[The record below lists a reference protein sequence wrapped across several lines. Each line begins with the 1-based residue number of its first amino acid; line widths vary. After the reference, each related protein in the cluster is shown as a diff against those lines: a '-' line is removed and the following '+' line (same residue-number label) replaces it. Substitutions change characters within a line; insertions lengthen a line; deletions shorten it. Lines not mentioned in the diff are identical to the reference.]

1 MNCKLTILDPT
12 LKYWLGASTFDSF
25 KEFKGAVKSAIIDGL
40 IPVGNELKKIKDG
53 SIEIETNGEIHS
65 LNVKSTNALIDLVLK
80 GTLQSN
86 NEEEHFG
93 EFLNSFEQIY
103 SKYNSRGVIPNE
115 EKNTDKEYLESL
127 ISFFDD
133 YPVSEDFKIGDTYQ
147 KYSDLRG
154 TILNTKNSIEEE
166 LKGEPEKGSQI

>member
-1 MNCKLTILDPT
+1 M
-12 LKYWLGASTFDSF
+12 
-25 KEFKGAVKSAIIDGL
+25 
-40 IPVGNELKKIKDG
+40 
-53 SIEIETNGEIHS
+53 
-65 LNVKSTNALIDLVLK
+65 VLK

-103 SKYNSRGVIPNE
+103 AKYNSRGVIPNE

-133 YPVSEDFKIGDTYQ
+133 YPVSEDFRIGDTYQ

-166 LKGEPEKGSQI
+166 LQGEPEFQTDESLLKDEEAKEFYEYTLAAFLYTF